1 MKRTIVEVC
10 VCADCVMHGAMDI
23 IEAIEG
29 LQKLKTQ
36 LRFNSQIQVTNITCT
51 CGKKHKGIAPV
62 ICINGETLERAN
74 SQTVMSKVIA
84 ELRK

>member
-29 LQKLKTQ
+29 LQQLKTQ
-36 LRFNSQIQVTNITCT
+36 LRFNSQVQINNVTPGAGTT
-51 CGKKHKGIAPV
+51 HKSIAPV
-62 ICINGETLERAN
+62 IYLNGAALEKTD